1 MTAYILILLSALL
14 LASGVTPIVRLAA
27 QRFGFMDQPSARKQ
41 HVVATPLLGGLAIY
55 LACILAL
62 VLLGDRFYVNQVAG
76 IAIGATLCSF
86 MGLWDDRRGLSPWVK
101 LIGQFLAAAILVIT
115 DVRIGFLPWE
125 WVNIAATL
133 LWVVLVTNA
142 MNLLDNMDGL
152 SGGIAC
158 IAAIFFLLFAAMSK
172 QYLVGALAAAVIG
185 ACLGF
190 LFYNFNPASIFMG
203 DTGSLFLGFTLAA
216 LAIKLRFPL
225 NSSFVTWMVP
235 PFVLLVPLFD
245 TSLVIISRLRR
256 RLNPLTTP
264 GKDHLSHR
272 LARVSCGPREAVL
285 MCYLLGGVG
294 GVIATFLTQAS
305 MREGYAVGIAGVI
318 AGLAGI
324 WRLERPPFRTTTLGT
339 APDSSPA
346 AKL

>member
-1 MTAYILILLSALL
+1 MTPYLLIGLSALL
-14 LASGVTPIVRLAA
+14 LAIGAVPIVRLAA
-27 QRFGFMDQPSARKQ
+27 TRFGFVDQPNARKQ
-41 HVVATPLLGGLAIY
+41 HTVATPLLGGLAIY

-101 LIGQFLAAAILVIT
+101 LIGQFLAAGILVLTGLSIS
-115 DVRIGFLPWE
+115 FLPWT
-125 WVNIAATL
+125 WLNTALTL
-133 LWVVLVTNA
+133 IWVVFITNA

-158 IAAIFFLLFAAMSK
+158 IAAVFFLLFAAMSK
-172 QYLVGALAAAVIG
+172 QYFVGALAAAVVG

-216 LAIKLRFPL
+216 LGIKLRFPT
-225 NSSFVTWMVP
+225 NSPFVTWMVP
-235 PFVLLVPLFD
+235 PLVLAVPIFD
-245 TSLVIISRLRR
+245 TTLVIISRLRR

-272 LARVSCGPREAVL
+272 LARLTGSPREAVL
-285 MCYLLGGVG
+285 ICYLLGGVAG
-294 GVIATFLTQAS
+294 IVATFVTQAS
-305 MREGYAVGIAGVI
+305 IPEGYVVGGAVVI
-318 AGLAGI
+318 FALYGI
-324 WRLERPPFRTTTLGT
+324 WRLERPPFRV
-339 APDSSPA
+339 A
-346 AKL
+346 

>member
-1 MTAYILILLSALL
+1 MTAYLLILLSALL
-14 LASGVTPIVRLAA
+14 LASGATPIVRLAA
-27 QRFGFMDQPSARKQ
+27 HRFGFMDHPNARKQ

-55 LACILAL
+55 VACILAL

-76 IAIGATLCSF
+76 VAIGATLCSF

-101 LIGQFLAAAILVIT
+101 LAGQFLAAGILVLT
-115 DVRIGFLPWE
+115 GLRISFLPWE
-125 WVNIAATL
+125 WLNIAATL
-133 LWVVLVTNA
+133 IWVVLITNA

-158 IAAIFFLLFAAMSK
+158 IAAVFFLLFAAMSK
-172 QYLVGALAAAVIG
+172 QYFVGALAAAVVG

-216 LAIKLRFPL
+216 LAIKLRFPT
-225 NSSFVTWMVP
+225 NSAFVSWMVP
-235 PFVLLVPLFD
+235 PLVLAVPIFD

-272 LARVSCGPREAVL
+272 LARLTGSPREAVL
-285 MCYLLGGVG
+285 ICYLFAGVAG
-294 GVIATFLTQAS
+294 IIATFVTQAS
-305 MREGYAVGIAGVI
+305 IPEGYGAGV
-318 AGLAGI
+318 AVVVAALFGI
-324 WRLERPPFRTTTLGT
+324 WRLERPPFRTV
-339 APDSSPA
+339 
-346 AKL
+346 